1 MAIRQH
7 VEFDGKRYHGYVDLG
22 TGIDSDDLPVAK
34 EALCYIIVPLKGNWK
49 LPVAYYII
57 DGLGAE
63 ERKNLVNKI
72 IEELHAVNI
81 KIVSL
86 TFDGTSTNLSM
97 ADKLGCVL
105 NPVNLN
111 TSFPHPLSKLPI
123 YIFLDP
129 CHMLKL
135 VRNTLGD
142 YKILEDMDGNLIK
155 WEYIERLQKFQDK
168 EVLHLGNKL
177 RIKHIQFKKKEMNV

>member
-1 MAIRQH
+1 MIPGDPGISSEALNAAKAKAANSLDGKPLPCSLVIDEMAIRQH

-34 EALCYIIVPLKGNWK
+34 EALCYMIVPLKGNWK

-81 KIVSL
+81 KLFRSLLMVHPQIFQWLTSLGVS
-86 TFDGTSTNLSM
+86 
-97 ADKLGCVL
+97 
-105 NPVNLN
+105 
-111 TSFPHPLSKLPI
+111 
-123 YIFLDP
+123 
-129 CHMLKL
+129 
-135 VRNTLGD
+135 
-142 YKILEDMDGNLIK
+142 
-155 WEYIERLQKFQDK
+155 
-168 EVLHLGNKL
+168 
-177 RIKHIQFKKKEMNV
+177 